1 MRLRE
6 MQPLERAHDD
16 RVDDDCGLYLI
27 GAPFQG
33 LAKLFETSLLVGVDR
48 HTPPIDYSR

>member
-1 MRLRE
+1 
-6 MQPLERAHDD
+6 MQPLQRAGNDG
-16 RVDDDCGLYLI
+16 VDDDGGLDLV